1 VANAV
6 VFGLKSAPMQSIAR
20 YIFSHLLAAAVF
32 VALAL
37 ALTRPAPRVPY
48 RRRVSGEPFA
58 QAAAS

>member
-1 VANAV
+1 MANAV
-6 VFGLKSAPMQSIAR
+6 VFGLKSAPMQSITR

-37 ALTRPAPRVPY
+37 TRAAPRAPY